1 MSRFAPSRIYLIAAA
16 VALGLAVSSGWF
28 ARSWAPAWIAASL
41 FGVGAAALLVL
52 AFRPV
57 IEVGDSA
64 LAVGGRIIE
73 WRRIRRVDRTGW
85 ISPLVVDITLDDS
98 SRVRLIYP
106 GDVQESGRL
115 FHLLRQHSTQAL
127 IDGAPHSKSWEGR
140 EKKEAAA
147 KQTVV
152 RPKVRLM
159 SEEDEAE
166 IERLYQKLKIAG
178 RLDPE
183 K

>member
-1 MSRFAPSRIYLIAAA
+1 MVLRFAPSRIYLIAAA

-28 ARSWAPAWIAASL
+28 ARDWAPAWIAAGL
-41 FGVGAAALLVL
+41 FGICAAALLVL

-57 IEVGDSA
+57 IEVGESA

-85 ISPLVVDITLDDS
+85 ISPLVVDITLDDG
-98 SRVRLIYP
+98 SRTRLIYP

-115 FHLLRQHSTQAL
+115 FHLLKQHSTEAL
-127 IDGAPHSKSWEGR
+127 IDGAPREKTWEGG
-140 EKKEAAA
+140 EKK
-147 KQTVV
+147 QVV
-152 RPKVRLM
+152 TETAVIRPKVRLM
-159 SEEDEAE
+159 SDEDEAE

-178 RLDPE
+178 RLDP
-183 K
+183 

>member
-16 VALGLAVSSGWF
+16 VALGLAVFFGWF
-28 ARSWAPAWIAASL
+28 ALGWAPAWIACGL
-41 FGVGAAALLVL
+41 FGVTGTALMLL
-52 AFRPV
+52 ALRPV

-64 LAVGGRIIE
+64 LAVGGRVIE

-85 ISPLVVDITLDDS
+85 ISPLVVDLTLDDE
-98 SRVRLIYP
+98 SRVRIIYP

-115 FHLLRQHSTQAL
+115 FHLLRQYSTQAL
-127 IDGAPHSKSWEGR
+127 IDGVPSVKPWEGR
-140 EKKEAAA
+140 PKEAAP
-147 KQTVV
+147 KQTIV
-152 RPKVRLM
+152 RAKVRLM

-178 RLDPE
+178 RLDP
-183 K
+183 